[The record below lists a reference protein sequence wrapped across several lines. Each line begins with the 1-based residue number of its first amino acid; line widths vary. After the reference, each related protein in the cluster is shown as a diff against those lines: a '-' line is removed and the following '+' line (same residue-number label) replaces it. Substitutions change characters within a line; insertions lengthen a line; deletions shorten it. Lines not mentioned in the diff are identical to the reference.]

1 MKEGNIM
8 NNKKQK
14 ESIKLIK
21 TNEKNK
27 IDLQHRTDEMKKS
40 FNNTNDLIFNEIKF
54 GSNNEYAV
62 TIIYLSS
69 ITETAMMNQSIVA
82 PLIQYISKDDLKI
95 SDSFI
100 SDIINKAITVSNHQK
115 TTDMIY
121 VQNALLGGNIALI
134 FDGFEEVILI
144 GNAQWQQKSLTTPT
158 VERSFFGMDI
168 GFTEHAETNINVLRN
183 FLKSEHF
190 TVEKHDIGNKSK
202 SEIYVLYMNDVV
214 DNEILNK
221 ANEKIKKINIDF
233 MTSTRI
239 IALYL
244 QGKQSLFPLIL
255 RTDRPDTILSDILQ
269 GKVIV
274 MMNGSPYPLV
284 LPSLFFDFFQS
295 PAEYEDNYARFSGR
309 LIRIFNYFMTILLPA
324 LYIAFVKLDM
334 KDLPKGIEK
343 AFIPNGEIINTFW
356 QLTLLSWILRAL
368 IDGTMRLSSSA
379 VILVTMLGT
388 LVVGENLATTGIV
401 HPFSLIIMG
410 LIFVTASSVG
420 NKGLQAS
427 FVTLRQ
433 LLMIVAYFW
442 GFIGIGIGMVIIF
455 IYMCTLKSMGV
466 PYMSPLIPFR
476 PKEMKDALLR
486 GNLKKSINSKH
497 DY

>member
-1 MKEGNIM
+1 M

-27 IDLQHRTDEMKKS
+27 IDLHHRTDEMKKS

-82 PLIQYISKDDLKI
+82 PLIQYISKDDLKV

-255 RTDRPDTILSDILQ
+255 
-269 GKVIV
+269 
-274 MMNGSPYPLV
+274 
-284 LPSLFFDFFQS
+284 
-295 PAEYEDNYARFSGR
+295 
-309 LIRIFNYFMTILLPA
+309 
-324 LYIAFVKLDM
+324 
-334 KDLPKGIEK
+334 
-343 AFIPNGEIINTFW
+343 II
-356 QLTLLSWILRAL
+356 
-368 IDGTMRLSSSA
+368 
-379 VILVTMLGT
+379 
-388 LVVGENLATTGIV
+388 
-401 HPFSLIIMG
+401 
-410 LIFVTASSVG
+410 
-420 NKGLQAS
+420 
-427 FVTLRQ
+427 
-433 LLMIVAYFW
+433 
-442 GFIGIGIGMVIIF
+442 
-455 IYMCTLKSMGV
+455 
-466 PYMSPLIPFR
+466 
-476 PKEMKDALLR
+476 
-486 GNLKKSINSKH
+486 
-497 DY
+497 

>member
-1 MKEGNIM
+1 MK
-8 NNKKQK
+8 KKPVT
-14 ESIKLIK
+14 IKKLNEI
-21 TNEKNK
+21 EKNK
-27 IDLQHRTDEMKKS
+27 TDLKFRTDELKKS
-40 FNNTNDLIFNEIKF
+40 FNNTHDLIFNEIKF

-62 TIIYLSS
+62 NIIYLSS

-82 PLIQYISKDDLKI
+82 PLMQYLNKDDLKV

-100 SDIINKAITVSNHQK
+100 SDIINKAIAVSNYEK

-121 VQNALLGGNIALI
+121 VQNALLGGNVALI

-168 GFTEHAETNINVLRN
+168 GFTEHAETNINILRN

-190 TVEKHDIGNKSK
+190 TVEEHEIGNKSK
-202 SEIYVLYMNDVV
+202 SEIYVLYMNDIV
-214 DNEILNK
+214 DREILNQT
-221 ANEKIKKINIDF
+221 NEKLKKINIDF

-239 IALYL
+239 VTLYL
-244 QGKQSLFPLIL
+244 QGKQSLFPLTL
-255 RTDRPDTILSDILQ
+255 KTDRPDTVLSDLLQ

-274 MMNGSPYPLV
+274 MMNGSPYPLI

-295 PAEYEDNYARFSGR
+295 PAEYEDNYSRFSGR
-309 LIRIFNYFMTILLPA
+309 LIRIFNYLMTILLPA
-324 LYIAFVKLDM
+324 LYIAFVKLDL

-343 AFIPNGEIINTFW
+343 AFMPNGEIINTFW

-379 VILVTMLGT
+379 IILVTMLGT
-388 LVVGENLATTGIV
+388 LVVGENLASTGIV

-420 NKGLQAS
+420 NKGLQSS

-442 GFIGIGIGMVIIF
+442 GFTGIAIGMAITF
-455 IYMCTLKSMGV
+455 IYMCTLKSFGV
-466 PYMSPLIPFR
+466 PYMSPLIPFK
-476 PKEMKDALLR
+476 PKEMKDALVR
-486 GNLKKSINSKH
+486 GNLKKVINSKH